1 MGMILR
7 GKNLVLQ
14 YKNEIREL
22 ISRKVNEGKRPPAL
36 VSIIV
41 GDDGG
46 SIYYTLGQ
54 KKVSE
59 ELGILY
65 DMKIF
70 PTEITDKELLS
81 EIEKLNKDK
90 SIDGI
95 ILQLPIPNHLDEHKI
110 VEAIDV
116 EKDVDGLTEYN
127 TGRFY
132 KGRECF
138 VPCTAKSILEL
149 IKSQLVDIAGK
160 RVVIIGR
167 SNIVG
172 KPAAQLFLNENAT
185 VTICHS
191 KTVDLKNICKEAD
204 ILVAAVGKPG
214 LVTSEFVKEGA
225 IVIDVGTTM
234 VEGKVKGDVN
244 LDNVIEKAKLVSPV
258 PGGVGSMTTT
268 MLMKNTCEAW
278 LRNVQ

>member
-22 ISRKVNEGKRPPAL
+22 ISRKVNEGKRPPTL

-95 ILQLPIPNHLDEHKI
+95 ILQLPLPNHLDEHKI

>member
-22 ISRKVNEGKRPPAL
+22 ISQKINEGKRPPTL

-70 PTEITDKELLS
+70 PKEITDKELLS

-95 ILQLPIPNHLDEHKI
+95 ILQLPLPNHLDEDKI

-116 EKDVDGLTEYN
+116 EKDVDGLTEFN

-138 VPCTAKSILEL
+138 VPCTAKSVLEL
-149 IKSQLVDIAGK
+149 IKSQQVDIEGK

-204 ILVAAVGKPG
+204 ILVAAVGKPN

-278 LRNVQ
+278 IRNVQ